1 MRGPGPRPIF
11 KTGIRGQAPP
21 KLDDPVVTT
30 EFPKTGKSVP
40 GKKTFGRQSLFLG
53 KDFGGMD
60 NLRMAI
66 WKFFV
71 LRQTLALSKEF
82 RPGVLPKEP
91 PSCFPTGLPPCS
103 RPGSQRRIPALPPEA
118 QHPPLLRLPDRGRRD
133 SRPLEEGGVCQSFE
147 PAFGGIDAVR
157 RLGKRIKAWNRSVYD
172 PNREGQRSGHCG
184 MIRPDRPV
192 VRDESGF
199 RPREVSRIILGKGSI
214 HGLF

>member
-91 PSCFPTGLPPCS
+91 PSCFPPGSLLVLDQDPNAGSLRYHPRLCTPDSSDCRIEVDGIPALWRKGESASLSNRHSAGSMRSGGWENGS
-103 RPGSQRRIPALPPEA
+103 RPGT
-118 QHPPLLRLPDRGRRD
+118 GRSMTRTG
-133 SRPLEEGGVCQSFE
+133 RPFS
-147 PAFGGIDAVR
+147 DA
-157 RLGKRIKAWNRSVYD
+157 IS
-172 PNREGQRSGHCG
+172 
-184 MIRPDRPV
+184 
-192 VRDESGF
+192 
-199 RPREVSRIILGKGSI
+199 
-214 HGLF
+214 